1 MCDLVNGINEQ
12 MEILTPEILQSIS
25 VTDGK
30 IEKIGQTIHIE
41 GKNIVLKFDNLCQ
54 LKDEK

>member
-12 MEILTPEILQSIS
+12 IEIFTPEILQSIS

-30 IEKIGQTIHIE
+30 IEKNGQTIHIE
-41 GKNIVLKFDNLCQ
+41 GKNIVLKFDSLCQ

>member
-30 IEKIGQTIHIE
+30 IEKIGQTILIE
-41 GKNIVLKFDNLCQ
+41 GKNIVLKFDSLCQ